1 MFAKLIGM
9 IWRGS
14 NWCDD
19 RLLTEDATED
29 AKAAS
34 DDDGAIR
41 DSNKF

>member
-19 RLLTEDATED
+19 RLLTEDA
-29 AKAAS
+29 KAAS
-34 DDDGAIR
+34 DDDGDIR
-41 DSNKF
+41 DSNNSNNI